1 MSQAPTSDL
10 IVCPSCGET
19 NVQGAD
25 SCEHCLSDLS
35 AMQSPGWGAFS
46 ESNFASL
53 ISEIRLSR
61 PATIPASA
69 SVRQAIDAVAAE
81 ATGAVVILDGAAI
94 AGVFT
99 ERDVLKKI
107 AGRPERLADPVTN
120 WMTPDP
126 VVLREDDTMATA
138 LHKMGLGGFRHIPLV
153 RDGELVAVVSSR
165 DVLQWLMSCWL
176 D

>member
-1 MSQAPTSDL
+1 MSHAPASDL

-46 ESNFASL
+46 ESNFARL

-61 PATIPASA
+61 PAAIPLAA
-69 SVRQAIDAVAAE
+69 TVREAVQAVTAE
-81 ATGAVVILDGAAI
+81 ATGAVVVVGEAGI

-107 AGRPERLADPVTN
+107 AGWPERLDDPVTR

-153 RDGELVAVVSSR
+153 RDDELVAVVSAR